1 MEYKDKEKKEIEI
14 KEKEKKYLNEF
25 KIISEGNQ
33 IKVLQR
39 KDFKPEFKL
48 VSYKNY
54 EQNFDFENAKVVS
67 TNFAIDRHIKMKN
80 PPDPFVFIKM
90 PASKLVQSQVKLFYE
105 NEGYKDVPVWITP
118 CSAFMRYIKS
128 YPIVGTV
135 TETME
140 KKKGFTNRFLST
152 SETKA
157 SVSVGFFGCESSME
171 VTSGYE
177 YEDTVTSEETRSWS
191 QTLNEGSYIVYQN
204 VLVYAYII
212 YGGDYKPYI
221 DKMNKFNPGLNIKF
235 FRDDKCIFYV
245 PINRDDAFTL
255 RYQDNT
261 WDPVEY
267 DVLIDY
273 LGKNQDKW
281 FSGGLP

>member
-1 MEYKDKEKKEIEI
+1 MEYKEKDKEKKEIEK
-14 KEKEKKYLNEF
+14 KELKDFEIVSNGTNF
-25 KIISEGNQ
+25 KL
-33 IKVLQR
+33 LQR
-39 KDFKPEFKL
+39 KDFKPKFSITSHKSLEDSFEF
-48 VSYKNY
+48 
-54 EQNFDFENAKVVS
+54 DNAKVVS

-80 PPDPFVFIKM
+80 PPDPFVFVKM
-90 PASKLVQSQVKLFYE
+90 PASKIVQSTIKIVYE
-105 NEGYKDVPVWITP
+105 GEGYKVVPVWVTP

-135 TETME
+135 TQTME
-140 KKKGFTNRFLST
+140 KKKGFTNRFT
-152 SETKA
+152 SKDEIKS
-157 SVSVGFFGCESSME
+157 SVSVGFFGCESSLE
-171 VTSGYE
+171 VTTGYE
-177 YEDTVTSEETRSWS
+177 YEETVTSEESRSWS
-191 QTLNEGSYIVYQN
+191 QTLTEGSYIVYQN

-212 YGGDYKPYI
+212 YGGKSQQFNDMI
-221 DKMNKFNPGLNIKF
+221 NRNNPGLNVRY
-235 FRDDKCIFYV
+235 FRDDKSIFFV

-273 LGKNQDKW
+273 LGKNHDKW

>member
-1 MEYKDKEKKEIEI
+1 MEEI
-14 KEKEKKYLNEF
+14 KETVVKKNKEKKYLNDY
-25 KIISEGNQ
+25 KIISEGNN
-33 IKVLQR
+33 IKVLPK
-39 KDFKPEFKL
+39 KDFKPKFSL

-54 EQNFDFENAKVVS
+54 EPNLGFGKMLKLFQPIW
-67 TNFAIDRHIKMKN
+67 AIDRHIKMKN

-90 PASKLVQSQVKLFYE
+90 PSSKLVQSQLKLYYE
-105 NEGYKDVPVWITP
+105 NEGYKDIPVWITP

-212 YGGDYKPYI
+212 YGGSYKPYI
-221 DKMNKFNPGLNIKF
+221 DQMNKFNPGLNIKF
-235 FRDDKCIFYV
+235 FREDKCIFFV

-273 LGKNQDKW
+273 LGQNQDKW